1 MKASDYIIE
10 FLVKHKIDHVF
21 GYIGGNNAHIMDS
34 IDKHK
39 DIEMVNCI
47 HEQGAGFAA
56 EGYARSTGKI
66 GVATATSGPGATNL
80 ITPIASC
87 FYDSTPVV
95 FITGQ
100 VNTYECKN
108 AAECENNAPVR
119 QIGFQETDIVS
130 VAKAITKYAVLI
142 DNIHNLRYEL
152 EKAVYLAEVGR
163 KGPVLID
170 IPIDIQY
177 QDINFEEEKSFHDS
191 ECDKIFPI
199 EKEMD
204 DKIETVAELINN
216 SMRPVILVGGGTRLS
231 DAELELYSLLIRTN
245 IPVVC
250 TLLGKDVVKDSY
262 QYNLGFIGAYGNRCA
277 SLTLANSDLLIILG
291 ARLDARQTGRQ
302 TSTFAREAKIVQ
314 VDIDKHELS
323 RKIKADLSINADI
336 KIFLAKLNSKAF
348 NLNIETWQNKVVSY
362 KDTYSSL
369 YTIDKKE
376 KMPNKIIS
384 LISQHTRAGDIICAD
399 VGLNQMWTAQTF
411 AVKEEQRLLFS
422 GGLGSMGCALPTAI
436 GAVLGTGKRVV
447 VIAGDGGFQ
456 MNIQELEVLRRRN
469 LPIKIFIMNNA
480 FLGMVRQMQ
489 AEFLNQNYIGTQN
502 DYSVPPFK
510 GIGQAYGINSHEVSD
525 MDDIAA
531 IIKSS
536 LQNDECELVDILL
549 SDSKH
554 LVEPRLAGN
563 RPMEDMA
570 PFLDR
575 EELNAQMVIKPLP
588 PLCKDK

>member
-1 MKASDYIIE
+1 MKVSDYIIE
-10 FLVKHKIDHVF
+10 FLVKHNIDKVF

-39 DIEMVNCI
+39 DIEMVNTI

-56 EGYARSTGKI
+56 EGYARVTGKI

-87 FYDSTPVV
+87 FYDSVPAV

-130 VAKAITKYAVLI
+130 VIKPITKYAVLI
-142 DNIHNLRYEL
+142 DNIHDLKYEL
-152 EKAVYLAEVGR
+152 EKAVYLAEEGR

-170 IPIDIQY
+170 IPIDLQY
-177 QDINFEEEKSFHDS
+177 KDINFDEEKSFYDS
-191 ECDKIFPI
+191 EAYKAFP
-199 EKEMD
+199 MD
-204 DKIETVAELINN
+204 IDDDEIETIAKFI
-216 SMRPVILVGGGTRLS
+216 SDSTRPVILVGGGARIS
-231 DAELELYSLLIRTN
+231 DVELELNALLSKTN
-245 IPVVC
+245 IPVVY
-250 TLLGKDVVKDSY
+250 TLMGKDLVKESY
-262 QYNLGFIGAYGNRCA
+262 KYNLGFIGAYGNRCA

-291 ARLDARQTGRQ
+291 SRLDARQTGRQ
-302 TSTFAREAKIVQ
+302 TTTFAREAKIIQ
-314 VDIDKHELS
+314 VDIDSHELS
-323 RKIKADLSINADI
+323 RKIKADLSLNSDI
-336 KIFLAKLNSKAF
+336 KSFLNKLNTKVL
-348 NLNIETWQNKVVSY
+348 NINIETWQKKVLSY
-362 KDTYSSL
+362 KEKYSSL
-369 YTIDKKE
+369 YTIDQKE

-384 LISQHTRAGDIICAD
+384 LISQYSKPGDMVCVD
-399 VGLNQMWTAQTF
+399 VGLHQMWTAQSF
-411 AVKEEQRLLFS
+411 EVKEEQRLLFS
-422 GGLGSMGCALPTAI
+422 GGLGAMGCALPTAI
-436 GAVLGTGKRVV
+436 GAALGSGKRAI
-447 VIAGDGGFQ
+447 VIVGDGGFQ

-489 AEFLNQNYIGTQN
+489 TEFLNKNYIGTQY
-502 DYSVPPFK
+502 DYSVPHFK
-510 GIGQAYGINSHEVSD
+510 NIGDAYGIKSHEVSD
-525 MDDIAA
+525 VDEIENR
-531 IIKSS
+531 IKTS
-536 LQNDECELVDILL
+536 LQNDECELIDIQL

-563 RPMEDMA
+563 RPMEDMS

-575 EELNAQMVIKPLP
+575 EEFKKQMVIKPR
-588 PLCKDK
+588 DE